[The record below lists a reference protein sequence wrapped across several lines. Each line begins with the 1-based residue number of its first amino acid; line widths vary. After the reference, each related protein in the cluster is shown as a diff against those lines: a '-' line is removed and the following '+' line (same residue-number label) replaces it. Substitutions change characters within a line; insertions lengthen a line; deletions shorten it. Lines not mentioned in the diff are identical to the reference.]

1 MKKHRFKTFPEAAKF
16 AKKLALSNSR
26 SARVLRADADFI
38 VESDELPDSVLNNPV
53 DDVQDGPAI
62 PSKEVTNSSREES
75 AKYSSVP
82 ASARKSKGNKN
93 RSGGLSAAA
102 AKRSASKTAMYFDAR
117 YSIRTEIGFIA
128 RCRKPNMSLLR
139 SGGTLRVVGEN
150 SLSPI
155 SSAKPRYVHRI
166 AEQRKLQHTAAEKEF
181 EGILNSIW
189 GGSLKNKF
197 IREWA
202 FKNWILDFY
211 LYEVGVG
218 IEVDGG
224 YHSSEVQQKRDA
236 DKTYDCQA
244 AGITLLRISNS
255 EVFGDRKAL
264 VDKLHTSYEEGMLRS
279 RNKRK

>member
-1 MKKHRFKTFPEAAKF
+1 MTKHIFKTFPEAAKF
-16 AKKLALSNSR
+16 AKKLARNNNR
-26 SARVLRADADFI
+26 SVKVLRADTDFI
-38 VESDELPDSVLNNPV
+38 VETDDLPDSVSINLI
-53 DDVQDGPAI
+53 DEIEDGLAI
-62 PSKEVTNSSREES
+62 PSEEVTNSSREES
-75 AKYSSVP
+75 AKSLSVP
-82 ASARKSKGNKN
+82 ASAKKSKGNKK
-93 RSGGLSAAA
+93 RSDGLSAAA
-102 AKRSASKTAMYFDAR
+102 AKRSASKTGVYFDAR
-117 YSIRTEIGFIA
+117 YAIRTEIGIIS

-139 SGGTLRVVGEN
+139 SGGTLRVVGEK
-150 SLSPI
+150 SFSPI
-155 SSAKPRYVHRI
+155 YSVKPRHVHRI
-166 AEQRKLQHTAAEKEF
+166 AEQRKLRHTSAEKEF

-202 FKNWILDFY
+202 FKTWILDFY

-244 AGITLLRISNS
+244 AGITLLRVSNS

-264 VDKLHTSYEEGMLRS
+264 VEKIRTAYEEGLRRS
-279 RNKRK
+279 RNRRK